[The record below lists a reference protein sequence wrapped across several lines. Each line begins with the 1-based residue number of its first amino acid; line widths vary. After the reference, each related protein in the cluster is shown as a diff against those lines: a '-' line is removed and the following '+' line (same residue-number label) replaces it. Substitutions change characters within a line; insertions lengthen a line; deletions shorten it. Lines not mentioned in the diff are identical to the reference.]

1 MPRLNYLRFAKNFAL
16 NNFSFNHIYK
26 PLNAQIELTL
36 KCNGKCVFCS
46 IWKPDFQKELHSE
59 MNTSEVKHIIDDL
72 YKLGVQVVNFT
83 GGEPTLRKDLPELIS
98 YVKGKGMMPTVA
110 TNGLSLY
117 NWIQNQKFKDVEW
130 IMVSLDWPMAKKHDE
145 YRGIRMFDQ
154 AIKGIRAAV
163 LERKTVLISMVVT
176 KENISYMED
185 MCRLAKKL
193 GCMIEMLPC
202 ENIIREQDS
211 AHIVDDISNFLPN
224 IHQYAQEIRRLVKIY
239 PNIITD
245 TISADI
251 IEAGGFGYQNLL
263 HCVSARA
270 FLVINYKGE
279 VVFPCKIHPIL
290 KVNVKSKSLYDVYH
304 SYEAKQIMDMKDG
317 FPFCKGCRLGCAI
330 ATSIPTRWATLYE
343 KYIKAFFNGNLF

>member
-1 MPRLNYLRFAKNFAL
+1 MNYLRFAKNFTL

-36 KCNGKCVFCS
+36 KCNAKCVFCS
-46 IWKPDFQKELHSE
+46 IWHPDFQQELAQEMKTNEVKRIIDELH
-59 MNTSEVKHIIDDL
+59 
-72 YKLGVQVVNFT
+72 KLDVQVVNFT

-98 YVKGKGMMPTVA
+98 YTKQKGMMPTVA
-110 TNGLSLY
+110 TNGLLLY
-117 NWIQNQKFKDVEW
+117 QLIKTQKFKDVEL
-130 IMVSLDWPMAKKHDE
+130 IMVSLDWPFAEKHDQ
-145 YRGIRMFDQ
+145 YRGIPIFKQ
-154 AIKGIRAAV
+154 TIKGIRAAV
-163 LERKTVLISMVVT
+163 LERKIVIISMVIT
-176 KENISYMED
+176 KENLPYMEE
-185 MCRLAKKL
+185 MSKLAQKL
-193 GCMIEMLPC
+193 GAMIEMLPC
-202 ENIIREQDS
+202 ENIIREQDTP
-211 AHIVDDISNFLPN
+211 HIVDDIFSFIPDL
-224 IHQYAQEIRRLVKIY
+224 HKYAAEIRRLVKIY

-270 FLVINYKGE
+270 FIVINYKGE
-279 VVFPCKIHPIL
+279 VVLPCKIHPVL
-290 KVNVKSKSLYDVYH
+290 RVNVKKYPLCDVYH

-343 KYIKAFFNGNLF
+343 KYIRAFINGNLF